1 MIEKTLET
9 KKKASLPVWARIVL
23 IIISYLILTSV
34 FQIIGML
41 IANISITDLEDL
53 ANLNVTQLLIVQ
65 FLGLIAL
72 IIVVYIFRKFIDK
85 KSIKSLGFSLVNRS
99 TDIIAGFIIALSIIG
114 GGSLILYVLGYIDFT
129 NIQFDFQ
136 SLLLSFILFII
147 ISLNEEIL
155 IRGYILNNLL
165 TVMNKYYAL
174 IISAIIFT
182 LFHSFNFDLSLFG
195 ITNIF
200 LAGILLGTSYIFTKN
215 LWFPISLHLF
225 WNFFQGPVFGYSV
238 SGQKIDSLLTLK
250 TIGNETI
257 NGGEFGFEGSILC
270 TMFTIVS
277 IMMILI
283 FYSKKSPL
291 TNPVLKQNI

>member
-9 KKKASLPVWARIVL
+9 KKRASFPVWARIVL
-23 IIISYLILTSV
+23 IIISYFILTSV
-34 FQIIGML
+34 FQVIGML
-41 IANISITDLEDL
+41 VANISITDMEDL

-85 KSIKSLGFSLVNRS
+85 KLIKSLGFSLVNRS

-114 GGSLILYVLGYIDFT
+114 GGSLILYILGYIDFI

-165 TVMNKYYAL
+165 AVMNKYYAL

-182 LFHSFNFDLSLFG
+182 LFHSFNFDLSLIG

-200 LAGILLGTSYIFTKN
+200 LAGILLGSSYIFTKN

-277 IMMILI
+277 IMVILI
-283 FYSKKSPL
+283 FYSKKLPL
-291 TNPVLKQNI
+291 ANSVLKQNT